1 MKIAI
6 FSPSLKSGGAEQVV
20 VNLAK
25 GFLQANHAVHLVLAD
40 ARGELLSELPAG
52 LTINNLGKKRLINC
66 VFPLIRYVRINQPD
80 IFLSSQTH
88 ANVITSLAFL
98 FLSKSAKL
106 ILSEHTSMSVHL
118 TPAYRNKGRYIV
130 QLAKMFFP
138 RADAIVAVSDGAA
151 KNISQIL
158 NIAEDQL
165 NVIYNPVQ
173 LSEIEEKARD
183 MVSHPWLL
191 HEGLPVI
198 LAVGRLTSAK
208 DYPTL
213 LRAFQHLVQLKDA
226 KLIILGEGEDREELE
241 KLVIELNLSETVSM
255 PGYVANP
262 YAYMSKAAVF
272 VLSSIWEGFAIV
284 LVEALSCGS
293 TIVATNCPS
302 GPAEILDD
310 GRFGSLVPVGD
321 AKALADAIANALVNR
336 SDPIMQKTRAQEFD
350 EVGAIRKYLSLFYSL
365 TGKMDY
371 DESVL

>member
-20 VNLAK
+20 VNLAR
-25 GFLQANHAVHLVLAD
+25 GFLRANHAVHLVLAD
-40 ARGELLSELPAG
+40 ARGELLSELPTG
-52 LTINNLGKKRLINC
+52 ITIINLGKKRLINC
-66 VFPLIRYVRINQPD
+66 VIPLIRYVRINKPD

-88 ANVITSLAFL
+88 ANVITSLAFH
-98 FLSKSAKL
+98 FFSNSTKL
-106 ILSEHTSMSVHL
+106 ILSEHTSISIHL
-118 TPAYRNKGRYIV
+118 TPVYRNKGRYIV

-138 RADAIVAVSDGAA
+138 RADAIVAVSNGAA
-151 KNISQIL
+151 KNISQII

-173 LSEIEEKARD
+173 LSEIEEKSSE

-191 HEGLPVI
+191 SDGVPVI

-213 LRAFQHLVQLKDA
+213 LRAFQLLVQKRDA
-226 KLIILGEGEDREELE
+226 RLIILGEGEDRDELE
-241 KLVIELNLSETVSM
+241 KLVIDLNLFEKVSM
-255 PGYVANP
+255 PGYADNP
-262 YAYMSKAAVF
+262 YAYMSKSSLF
-272 VLSSIWEGFAIV
+272 VLSSAWEGFAVVI
-284 LVEALSCGS
+284 VEALSCGS
-293 TIVATNCPS
+293 TVVATNCPS

-321 AKALADAIANALVNR
+321 AETLADAIDVALDNR
-336 SDPIMQKTRAQEFD
+336 RDPVSQQTRAQEFA
-350 EVGAIRKYLSLFYSL
+350 ENKAVKKYLSLFYSL
-365 TGKMDY
+365 TGKKDF